1 MLADSRCVCVQVNPS
16 DRGHLMP
23 IITPAYPAQNSTF
36 NVTYSTRHIMM
47 KEFDRGGSIPERY
60 IYTLC
65 VVDLASIGRRN
76 DATIYCV
83 CVCVCVCRTGCV
95 Y

>member
-1 MLADSRCVCVQVNPS
+1 
-16 DRGHLMP
+16 MP

-60 IYTLC
+60 ICTLC
-65 VVDLASIGRRN
+65 VVDLVLAGGMMQPF
-76 DATIYCV
+76 TV
-83 CVCVCVCRTGCV
+83 CVCVCVQDWMCV
-95 Y
+95 LI